1 MSRRLRRRIEQLEK
15 SAASAYALA
24 TEQRA
29 AIIAET
35 AVAEKAR
42 LDAERAKHVEALD
55 NLRLAY
61 DEALGEAGVVLF
73 QQTSSGA
80 DSFHVSSSV
89 SQVLGWEPAVFL
101 NEGILRGMVH
111 PDDLAALDRALAVG
125 VDEERDELL
134 LDEMSVIDLTSGA
147 ASPLL
152 RTAGNSPISP
162 KASIPSGSEVT
173 LRFRTSSDRWRKILV
188 RPIADSSGAL
198 VSGSLIDLTDYESR
212 DATITRFAELVE
224 HDPAGCLILEFRDS
238 SDPNTLVVRA
248 MNTSARR
255 MLNLDRESAVDVSL
269 DGLFAG
275 SSAQLVRS
283 ALFDVYH
290 TGESMTAERLSFN
303 EIPGT
308 YLDLRVDRLSDGALG
323 MSIEDVTS
331 TVAIETRLR
340 RQASHDALTG
350 LPNRSLLEERLSV
363 AVDRVEPGAPI
374 ALALID
380 IDGLRNINEDYGI
393 HAGDELLVQVGRR
406 LVQGV
411 RGISIVSR
419 LGEDEFA
426 VLTRPCSSHAE
437 AVSYASAIR
446 SELSRPFDV
455 AGHLLEPVFSI
466 GVALAPE
473 HGDDW
478 RTLLRNA
485 TIALSNDKSVAR
497 AGSGAGAGGVEA
509 SLAERQAFTVF
520 RRSDDSSSIRRL
532 AVLSELRQSL
542 ANNELELRFQP
553 QIDLRTGKV
562 TKVEAVPRW
571 LNDDDPSRMSVELLE
586 LAEQSGLIQ
595 PLTRWALTEAARAAE
610 TLARQRNVNPFGPT
624 EPLVISLNVSSHNLF
639 DPDLSTFIELLI
651 RSGELQPDLVELE
664 VSETGLMDDPAGSL
678 EILSHLSGLGVKFIV
693 DEFGTGYTSLS
704 TMQHLPVAGLKID
717 GSYVSTIST
726 AASDAAIVRST
737 IELSHE
743 LGLSVGAEGVSDAA
757 TLAQLAEFG
766 CDFAQGTYLSGPTS
780 LDQLGTR
787 IVELESA
794 VRGWLGTSTAA
805 R

>member
-1 MSRRLRRRIEQLEK
+1 MSRRLRRRIEELEK

-24 TEQRA
+24 SEQRD

-42 LDAERAKHVEALD
+42 LDAERAKHIEALE

-61 DEALGEAGVVLF
+61 DQALGDAGVVLF

-80 DSFHVSSSV
+80 DAFHVSSSV

-125 VDEERDELL
+125 VEEDRDELL

-152 RTAGNSPISP
+152 KAAGNRPAQAP
-162 KASIPSGSEVT
+162 GGSEVT

-188 RPIADSSGAL
+188 RPVADSSGAL
-198 VSGSLIDLTDYESR
+198 VSGSLIDLTDHESR

-224 HDPAGCLILEFRDS
+224 HDPAGCMVLEFRDS
-238 SDPNTLVVRA
+238 SDPNSLVVRA

-269 DGLFAG
+269 DGLLAG

-380 IDGLRNINEDYGI
+380 IDGLRNVNEDYGI

-446 SELSRPFDV
+446 SELSRAFDV
-455 AGHLLEPVFSI
+455 AGHLLDPVFSI

-497 AGSGAGAGGVEA
+497 AAVGGAEA
-509 SLAERQAFTVF
+509 ALAERQAFTVF

-553 QIDLRTGKV
+553 QIDLKTGKV

-717 GSYVSTIST
+717 SSYVSTIST

-780 LDQLGTR
+780 LDQLGAR

>member
-1 MSRRLRRRIEQLEK
+1 MSRRLRRRIEELEK

-24 TEQRA
+24 SEQRE
-29 AIIAET
+29 AILAET

-42 LDAERAKHVEALD
+42 LEAERARHVEALD
-55 NLRLAY
+55 SLRLAY
-61 DEALGEAGVVLF
+61 DQALGDAGVVLF

-89 SQVLGWEPAVFL
+89 SQVLGWEPAAFL

-125 VDEERDELL
+125 VGDERDELL

-152 RTAGNSPISP
+152 EAAGNRSVPSPG
-162 KASIPSGSEVT
+162 GSEVT

-188 RPIADSSGAL
+188 RPVADSSGAL
-198 VSGSLIDLTDYESR
+198 VSGSLVDLTDYESR

-224 HDPAGCLILEFRDS
+224 HDPAGCMILEFRDS
-238 SDPNTLVVRA
+238 SDPNSLVVRA

-255 MLNLDRESAVDVSL
+255 MLNLDRESAVDISL
-269 DGLFAG
+269 DGLLAG

-380 IDGLRNINEDYGI
+380 IDGLRNVNEDYGI

-426 VLTRPCSSHAE
+426 VLTRPCASHAE

-485 TIALSNDKSVAR
+485 TIALGNDKSVAQS
-497 AGSGAGAGGVEA
+497 SGAEA
-509 SLAERQAFTVF
+509 PLAERQAFTVF

-678 EILSHLSGLGVKFIV
+678 EILSHLSGLGVRFIV

-717 GSYVSTIST
+717 SSYVSTIST

-737 IELSHE
+737 IDLSHE

-794 VRGWLGTSTAA
+794 VRGWLGTNAPA